1 MYMDSKDLIR
11 LAALAAD
18 ELKATNINLINTI
31 GKSSIILSNE
41 DKENALLNKIIFTQ
55 SVISRSLLAW
65 LSLIG
70 LLIIGGFFI

>member
-1 MYMDSKDLIR
+1 MKTWKKIKKGKDIYDS
-11 LAALAAD
+11 
-18 ELKATNINLINTI
+18 NINFINMI